1 MIVVSDKTEF
11 KEKAV
16 SKTKE
21 TCLMMIM
28 TIIYYKDRAVM
39 NATQSSQHSKAK
51 TEKIWEE
58 TETH

>member
-39 NATQSSQHSKAK
+39 NATQASQHSKAK
-51 TEKIWEE
+51 TEKI
-58 TETH
+58 